1 MTKFA
6 AFSLV
11 LIVLVISS
19 FYRGHACP
27 SVQAAP
33 NPLPRWIYIPQN
45 AGPRPNPGL
54 RALRVDR
61 GLNYLYVVLLI
72 LLGLYEMKY
81 SIDNMISFS
90 KFHSS
95 SVCCTETKQ
104 C

>member
-33 NPLPRWIYIPQN
+33 NPLPKWIWAPHLGQ
-45 AGPRPNPGL
+45 
-54 RALRVDR
+54 RALRFNG
-61 GLNYLYVVLLI
+61 GLITYI
-72 LLGLYEMKY
+72 R
-81 SIDNMISFS
+81 II
-90 KFHSS
+90 
-95 SVCCTETKQ
+95 
-104 C
+104 

>member
-54 RALRVDR
+54 RALRVNR
-61 GLNYLYVVLLI
+61 GLITYKL
-72 LLGLYEMKY
+72 
-81 SIDNMISFS
+81 SFCPQIFS
-90 KFHSS
+90 Y
-95 SVCCTETKQ
+95 
-104 C
+104 

>member
-33 NPLPRWIYIPQN
+33 NPIPRRIRLVRAPNPVRRTLPFNGGLITYYLYYRII
-45 AGPRPNPGL
+45 AKTPRP
-54 RALRVDR
+54 
-61 GLNYLYVVLLI
+61 LL
-72 LLGLYEMKY
+72 
-81 SIDNMISFS
+81 
-90 KFHSS
+90 
-95 SVCCTETKQ
+95 
-104 C
+104 